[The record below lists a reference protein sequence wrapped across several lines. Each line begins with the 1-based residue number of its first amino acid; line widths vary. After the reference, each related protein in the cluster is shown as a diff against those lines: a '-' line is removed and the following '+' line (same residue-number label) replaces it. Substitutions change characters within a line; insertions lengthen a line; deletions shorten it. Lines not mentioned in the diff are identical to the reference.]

1 MKKIL
6 LFSFIIF
13 FNLTVINARDYLV
26 YTVKGDIT
34 VNNNEKVVP
43 GCTLKSTDKLS
54 IPTDSRLVILDESS
68 KVLYTLKTPSTKTL
82 EEIIKNEGNT
92 TQQLTD
98 SYLTFIKQKIT
109 GINKNQDK
117 NHMQAAGT
125 SYRGEDS
132 LLLNV
137 IVPVN

>member
-6 LFSFIIF
+6 IVSLIIF
-13 FNLTVINARDYLV
+13 FSCTISRAQDYLV

-34 VNNNEKVVP
+34 VNNEKVVP
-43 GCTLKSTDKLS
+43 GCIIKATDNLS
-54 IPTDSRLVILDESS
+54 IPTDSRLVILNESS
-68 KVLYTLKTPSTKTL
+68 KVLYTLKNPANRL
-82 EEIIKNEGNT
+82 LGDIIKSEDNA

-109 GINKNQDK
+109 GVNKNQDR

-132 LLLNV
+132 LLINV
-137 IVPVN
+137 LPPVN